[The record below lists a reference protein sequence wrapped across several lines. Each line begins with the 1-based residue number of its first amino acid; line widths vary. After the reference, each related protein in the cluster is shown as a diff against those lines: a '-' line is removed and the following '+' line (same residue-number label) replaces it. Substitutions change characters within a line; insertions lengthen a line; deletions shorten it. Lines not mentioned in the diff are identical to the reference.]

1 MSRVGTLCRSHP
13 DHAVMANGRLQEVF
27 VMKDE
32 NYEEPEQY
40 SITNRYLLPEVATS
54 NEAKMGLVMTNK
66 YCVPWE
72 CMVICYQ
79 E

>member
-1 MSRVGTLCRSHP
+1 
-13 DHAVMANGRLQEVF
+13 
-27 VMKDE
+27 MKDE